1 MAYNETRVT
10 ICGNVASPVTH
21 TKVGTGFS
29 RAKFRLFSAERIWDQ
44 EDRSWSDG
52 SRMFLTVSCWR
63 MLADNAQASLNK
75 GDPVV
80 VTGRLTIREVELEGR
95 SQPVVEIEATA
106 IGPNLAL
113 CTAMPLRTRHASD
126 AVEARAAPEIVAPRK
141 PDELPLVLLGEA
153 ERPKEVAEV
162 PF

>member
-29 RAKFRLFSAERIWDQ
+29 RAKFRLFSAERVWDQ
-44 EDRSWSDG
+44 QDRSWSDG
-52 SRMFLTVSCWR
+52 ARMFLTVSCWR
-63 MLADNAQASLNK
+63 GLADNAQASLTK

-80 VTGRLTIREVELEGR
+80 VTGRLTIRDVEYEGKR
-95 SQPVVEIEATA
+95 QPVVELEATA

-113 CTAMPLRTRHASD
+113 CTALPVRTRFGAD
-126 AVEARAAPEIVAPRK
+126 AIEARAAPEIAAPRA
-141 PDELPLVLLGEA
+141 PEELPLVFPGEA